1 MPTQHTVKSYEQ
13 QLAHLDSVIAEMGA
27 VAASQLERAFGVLVR
42 QEPEAAREVPG
53 RDAQVNALE
62 RDVDALTVRLL
73 ALRQPMADDLRNV
86 VCALR
91 VSIDLE
97 RIADY
102 AANIAKR
109 VARLNHSAPTPPLDD
124 LRRMGEVLLEMT
136 RDALAAYRDRDDAL
150 AERVWC
156 RDDEVD
162 RGYLAVLQDL
172 CSRMVADPNAV
183 MACTDLLFVAKSM
196 ERVGDHLTNVCEHV
210 RFLVRGEPWG
220 RHTCGRAE
228 DDLVDAPGSGN

>member
-1 MPTQHTVKSYEQ
+1 MPTRHTVKSYEQ
-13 QLAHLDSVIAEMGA
+13 ELAHLDEVIAQMGA
-27 VAASQLERAFGVLVR
+27 VAASQLERAFGVLTR
-42 QEPEAAREVPG
+42 REPEAAREVPG

-124 LRRMGEVLLEMT
+124 LGRMGAVLLEMT
-136 RDALAAYRDRDDAL
+136 RDALTAYRDRDDAL

-162 RGYLAVLQDL
+162 QFYLAVLQDL
-172 CSRMVADPNAV
+172 RSRMVADPGAV

-220 RHTCGRAE
+220 RHTCGRQ
-228 DDLVDAPGSGN
+228 DDLV

>member
-1 MPTQHTVKSYEQ
+1 MPSPHTVKAYDQE
-13 QLAHLDSVIAEMGA
+13 LAHLNAVIAEMGA
-27 VAASQLERAFGVLVR
+27 VAAAQLERAFEVLSR
-42 QEPEAAREVPG
+42 QEPEAARQVPA

-109 VARLNHSAPTPPLDD
+109 VVRLAPEAPAPPLEG
-124 LRRMGEVLLEMT
+124 LRRMGQILLEMT
-136 RDALAAYRDRDDAL
+136 REALVAYRDRDDAL
-150 AERVWC
+150 AEQVWC

-162 RGYLAVLQDL
+162 REYLAVLQELRD
-172 CSRMVADPNAV
+172 RMVADPAAV
-183 MACTDLLFVAKSM
+183 MACTDLIFVAKSM
-196 ERVGDHLTNVCEHV
+196 ERVGDHLTNVCEHI
-210 RFLVRGEPWG
+210 RYLVRGEPWG
-220 RHTCGRAE
+220 RQTCGESAG
-228 DDLVDAPGSGN
+228 VSGR

>member
-1 MPTQHTVKSYEQ
+1 MPTHHTVKAYEQ
-13 QLAHLDSVIAEMGA
+13 ELDHLDRVIAQMGE
-27 VAASQLERAFGVLVR
+27 AAAAQLERAFGVLAR
-42 QEPEAAREVPG
+42 QETEAARAVPA

-109 VARLNHSAPTPPLDD
+109 VACLKDSAPSAPLAA
-124 LRRMGEVLLEMT
+124 LRRMGDVLLEMT
-136 RDALAAYRDRDDAL
+136 RDALTAYRTRDDGL

-162 RGYLAVLQDL
+162 QAYLTVLQDL
-172 CSRMVADPNAV
+172 RDRMTADPNAV
-183 MACTDLLFVAKSM
+183 MACTDLLFIVKNM

-220 RHTCGRAE
+220 RHTCNREE
-228 DDLVDAPGSGN
+228 DSLGAPRGEG